1 MSASKLDA
9 VYRSMLLTKF
19 FTKGWGKPENL
30 RRLFEF
36 RKIVSNRDK
45 CFTLVEKDYP
55 VTITKEQNLADC
67 KLIEGYFLSPLEK
80 CLPGIVPEIAQKAHF
95 QIVLPIHWPDPHCKP
110 VCLHLA
116 GTGDHFFWRRR
127 NLMVKPLLKEAGIGG
142 IILENPFY
150 GLRKPTDQIRSSLH
164 NVSDIFVMGGCL
176 ILESLVL
183 FHWCERNGLGPLGVT
198 GLSMGGHMASL
209 AATNWPKPLVLV
221 PCLSW
226 STASAVFLQGVMS
239 QSINWDLLE
248 DQYLSDGVYREKL
261 SKMVTIVDEAFLAG
275 KKFARTYSNN
285 FNSTPNTQTITQDP
299 IVDPLK
305 CSPFKNLDITYKE
318 SSAKGNAQVLDI
330 NENVIGFK
338 PEVPDNV
345 KSVSSEQKKIMKDEW
360 KKLLNDNKISQ
371 VLYDKLT
378 SNKTF
383 ELDAQD
389 IVDINKLD
397 DGQVK
402 DLLLKFTSDVKK
414 GALLEKVKVSELSEP
429 NETKQMTV
437 DINNNAK
444 NISPVEHDSSDT
456 KSVVAKEDSSKTN
469 ILDDKTAKL
478 ESKQTAVNDN
488 PNLPAIKE
496 GKDDKLEKKSWNLSD
511 LTSDLWINLPFM
523 KSSGKKIDISK
534 IHWRDREALQ
544 FMRGIMDECTHLSNF
559 SIPFDTSLIIAV
571 CAKHDAYV
579 PREDVGT
586 LEEIWPGAE
595 VRYVD
600 AGHVS
605 AYILH
610 QSLFRSCIKEAFER
624 SKKKW
629 KDGKHVD

>member
-1 MSASKLDA
+1 MSASRLDA
-9 VYRSMLLTKF
+9 VYRSILLTKF

-36 RKIVSNRDK
+36 RKVVSNRDE
-45 CFTLVEKDYP
+45 CFKLVERDYP
-55 VTITKEQNLADC
+55 VTITKHQTLSDC
-67 KLIEGYFLSPLEK
+67 QLFEGYFITPLERY
-80 CLPGIVPEIAQKAHF
+80 LPGIVPKIAQKAHF
-95 QIVLPIHWPDPHCKP
+95 QALLPIHWPEKHCKP

-150 GLRKPTDQIRSSLH
+150 GLRKPTDQVRSSLH

-239 QSINWDLLE
+239 HSINWDLLE
-248 DQYLSDGVYREKL
+248 DQYLSDGEYREKL

-275 KKFARTYSNN
+275 KKFARTYSQNIDIPQEK
-285 FNSTPNTQTITQDP
+285 TD
-299 IVDPLK
+299 
-305 CSPFKNLDITYKE
+305 KNDTKKELDITYKE
-318 SSAKGNAQVLDI
+318 NA
-330 NENVIGFK
+330 
-338 PEVPDNV
+338 VPDNLIDNINKV
-345 KSVSSEQKKIMKDEW
+345 PRNVDKSQIENIHEELKMLLDE
-360 KKLLNDNKISQ
+360 NKISLE
-371 VLYDKLT
+371 LYNKLT
-378 SNKTF
+378 SNEKFVLEPTDI
-383 ELDAQD
+383 DA
-389 IVDINKLD
+389 INNMSEPRIKE
-397 DGQVK
+397 V
-402 DLLLKFTSDVKK
+402 LLKC
-414 GALLEKVKVSELSEP
+414 KVADLQELVVTIQKQSEE
-429 NETKQMTV
+429 
-437 DINNNAK
+437 NNK
-444 NISPVEHDSSDT
+444 IQSPVLSAKHEN
-456 KSVVAKEDSSKTN
+456 VVATPKPLENPLTTVPPKEE
-469 ILDDKTAKL
+469 I
-478 ESKQTAVNDN
+478 
-488 PNLPAIKE
+488 IK
-496 GKDDKLEKKSWNLSD
+496 KPDKSWNFS
-511 LTSDLWINLPFM
+511 SDLWINYLPFL
-523 KSSGKKIDISK
+523 KSSSKSGKKIDISK
-534 IHWRDREALQ
+534 IHWRDRETLQ

-559 SIPFDTSLIIAV
+559 SVPYDTSLIIAV

-579 PREDVGT
+579 PRDDVGT

-610 QSLFRSCIKEAFER
+610 QSLFRACIKEAFER
-624 SKKKW
+624 SKKRW
-629 KDGKHVD
+629 RDGEHIN

>member
-9 VYRSMLLTKF
+9 VYRSILLTKF

-36 RKIVSNRDK
+36 RKVVSNRDE
-45 CFTLVEKDYP
+45 CFKLVERDYP
-55 VTITKEQNLADC
+55 VTITKEQNLTDC
-67 KLIEGYFLSPLEK
+67 RLLEGYFLTPLERY
-80 CLPGIVPEIAQKAHF
+80 LPGIVPEIAQKAHF
-95 QIVLPIHWPDPHCKP
+95 QILLPVHWPDPRCKP

-127 NLMVKPLLKEAGIGG
+127 NLMVKPLLKEAGVGG

-150 GLRKPTDQIRSSLH
+150 GLRKPTDQVRSSLH

-239 QSINWDLLE
+239 HSINWDLLE
-248 DQYLSDGVYREKL
+248 DQYMSDGVYREKL

-275 KKFARTYSNN
+275 KKFARTY
-285 FNSTPNTQTITQDP
+285 TQTMENTAAMKPQTNTDDIIDS
-299 IVDPLK
+299 LK
-305 CSPFKNLDITYKE
+305 FNVGAKKMDITYKE
-318 SSAKGNAQVLDI
+318 NAKTNAQIV
-330 NENVIGFK
+330 
-338 PEVPDNV
+338 DNKQTVDNKIDLPHSV
-345 KSVSSEQKKIMKDEW
+345 KSVVDVEDEII
-360 KKLLNDNKISQ
+360 KEELRKLLCDNKISQ
-371 VLYDKLT
+371 MLYNKLT
-378 SNKTF
+378 SNKHF
-383 ELDAQD
+383 ELEPQD
-389 IVDINKLD
+389 IEFINKLD
-397 DGQVK
+397 DGKLKVF
-402 DLLLKFTSDVKK
+402 LLKYQSVSDNISN
-414 GALLEKVKVSELSEP
+414 EKLP
-429 NETKQMTV
+429 L
-437 DINNNAK
+437 DGNNN
-444 NISPVEHDSSDT
+444 
-456 KSVVAKEDSSKTN
+456 KTVK
-469 ILDDKTAKL
+469 IT
-478 ESKQTAVNDN
+478 
-488 PNLPAIKE
+488 PAIENSNSVNQNKE
-496 GKDDKLEKKSWNLSD
+496 SSNENKALVTPDEKISTSLIKKERKSWNVSE
-511 LTSDLWINLPFM
+511 LTSDLWVNLPFM
-523 KSSGKKIDISK
+523 KSGKKIDIGK

-559 SIPFDTSLIIAV
+559 SVPFDTSLIIAV

-624 SKKKW
+624 SKLRW
-629 KDGKHVD
+629 RDGKHVD

>member
-1 MSASKLDA
+1 MSASRLDA
-9 VYRSMLLTKF
+9 VYRSILLTKF

-36 RKIVSNRDK
+36 RKVVSNRDE
-45 CFTLVEKDYP
+45 CFKLVERDYP
-55 VTITKEQNLADC
+55 VTITKHQTLSDC
-67 KLIEGYFLSPLEK
+67 QLFEGYFITPLERY
-80 CLPGIVPEIAQKAHF
+80 LPGIVPKIAQKAHF
-95 QIVLPIHWPDPHCKP
+95 QALLPIHWPEKHCKP

-150 GLRKPTDQIRSSLH
+150 GLRKPTDQVRSSLH

-239 QSINWDLLE
+239 HSINWDLLE
-248 DQYLSDGVYREKL
+248 DQYLSDGEYREKL

-275 KKFARTYSNN
+275 KKFARTYSQNIDIPQEK
-285 FNSTPNTQTITQDP
+285 TD
-299 IVDPLK
+299 
-305 CSPFKNLDITYKE
+305 KNDTKKELDITYKE
-318 SSAKGNAQVLDI
+318 NA
-330 NENVIGFK
+330 
-338 PEVPDNV
+338 VPDNLIDNINKV
-345 KSVSSEQKKIMKDEW
+345 PRNVDKSQIENIHEELKMLLDE
-360 KKLLNDNKISQ
+360 NKISLE
-371 VLYDKLT
+371 LYNKLT
-378 SNKTF
+378 SNEKFVLEPTDI
-383 ELDAQD
+383 DA
-389 IVDINKLD
+389 INNMSEPRIKE
-397 DGQVK
+397 V
-402 DLLLKFTSDVKK
+402 LLKC
-414 GALLEKVKVSELSEP
+414 KVADLQELVVTIQKQSEENNKVQTPVLS
-429 NETKQMTV
+429 
-437 DINNNAK
+437 AK
-444 NISPVEHDSSDT
+444 HEN
-456 KSVVAKEDSSKTN
+456 VVATPKPLENPLTTVPPKEE
-469 ILDDKTAKL
+469 I
-478 ESKQTAVNDN
+478 
-488 PNLPAIKE
+488 IK
-496 GKDDKLEKKSWNLSD
+496 KPDKSWNFS
-511 LTSDLWINLPFM
+511 SDLWINYLPFL
-523 KSSGKKIDISK
+523 KSSSKSGKKIDISK
-534 IHWRDREALQ
+534 IHWRDRETLQ

-559 SIPFDTSLIIAV
+559 SVPYDTSLIIAV

-579 PREDVGT
+579 PRDDVGT

-610 QSLFRSCIKEAFER
+610 QSLFRACIKEAFER
-624 SKKKW
+624 SKKRW
-629 KDGKHVD
+629 RDGEHIN

>member
-9 VYRSMLLTKF
+9 VYRSILLTKF

-36 RKIVSNRDK
+36 RKVVSNRDE
-45 CFTLVEKDYP
+45 CFKLIDRDYP
-55 VTITKEQNLADC
+55 VTITKEQNLSDC
-67 KLIEGYFLSPLEK
+67 RLLEGYFLSPLEK
-80 CLPGIVPEIAQKAHF
+80 FLPGIVPEIARKAHF
-95 QIVLPIHWPDPHCKP
+95 QALLPVHWQEQGCKP

-150 GLRKPTDQIRSSLH
+150 GVRKPTDQVRSSLH

-239 QSINWDLLE
+239 HSINWDLLE

-275 KKFARTYSNN
+275 KKFVQTY
-285 FNSTPNTQTITQDP
+285 TQTMGKAQTDAQTNKTDTTINTDKLSAAKK
-299 IVDPLK
+299 V
-305 CSPFKNLDITYKE
+305 DITYKE
-318 SSAKGNAQVLDI
+318 SSRVTETQ
-330 NENVIGFK
+330 NVIDVSK
-338 PEVPDNV
+338 NIELNNKVPKNVV
-345 KSVSSEQKKIMKDEW
+345 KSEQMENLNEELKRLLQEDKITTTLYE
-360 KKLLNDNKISQ
+360 KLISNDK
-371 VLYDKLT
+371 
-378 SNKTF
+378 F
-383 ELDAQD
+383 EL
-389 IVDINKLD
+389 
-397 DGQVK
+397 
-402 DLLLKFTSDVKK
+402 
-414 GALLEKVKVSELSEP
+414 EP
-429 NETKQMTV
+429 KEIE
-437 DINNNAK
+437 DINNLNEENIREILLK
-444 NISPVEHDSSDT
+444 SKIGKCSYLIEVNIIKNETHQSKMLTNINNISESHQNDTQANKKTEATLDVASDKA
-456 KSVVAKEDSSKTN
+456 KSKKER
-469 ILDDKTAKL
+469 
-478 ESKQTAVNDN
+478 
-488 PNLPAIKE
+488 
-496 GKDDKLEKKSWNLSD
+496 KSWNVSD
-511 LTSDLWINLPFM
+511 LTSDFWINLPFLR
-523 KSSGKKIDISK
+523 SSGKKIDISK

-559 SIPFDTSLIIAV
+559 SVPFDTSLIIAV

-629 KDGKHVD
+629 KDGKHIN

>member
-9 VYRSMLLTKF
+9 VYRSILLTKF

-36 RKIVSNRDK
+36 RKVVSNRDE
-45 CFTLVEKDYP
+45 CFKLVERDYP
-55 VTITKEQNLADC
+55 VTITKEQNLTDC
-67 KLIEGYFLSPLEK
+67 RLLEGYFVTPLERY
-80 CLPGIVPEIAQKAHF
+80 LPGIVPEIAQKAHF
-95 QIVLPIHWPDPHCKP
+95 QILLPVHWPDPQCKP

-127 NLMVKPLLKEAGIGG
+127 NLMVKPLLKEAGVGG

-150 GLRKPTDQIRSSLH
+150 GLRKPTDQVRSSLH

-239 QSINWDLLE
+239 HSINWDLLE

-275 KKFARTYSNN
+275 KKFARTY
-285 FNSTPNTQTITQDP
+285 TQTMENTAAMKPRTNTDDIIDS
-299 IVDPLK
+299 LK
-305 CSPFKNLDITYKE
+305 FNVGAKKMDITYKE
-318 SSAKGNAQVLDI
+318 NAKTNAQVMDNKQTLDNKI
-330 NENVIGFK
+330 DL
-338 PEVPDNV
+338 PDSV
-345 KSVSSEQKKIMKDEW
+345 KSVVNVDDDLIKEEL
-360 KKLLNDNKISQ
+360 KKLLCDNKISQ
-371 VLYDKLT
+371 ILYNKLT
-378 SNKTF
+378 SNKHF
-383 ELDAQD
+383 ELEPQD
-389 IVDINKLD
+389 IEFINKLD
-397 DGQVK
+397 DGKLKVF
-402 DLLLKFTSDVKK
+402 LLKYQSDIPKTSTIPDDMSN
-414 GALLEKVKVSELSEP
+414 EKLSLDGNN
-429 NETKQMTV
+429 NETVKITPA
-437 DINNNAK
+437 IEN
-444 NISPVEHDSSDT
+444 SDS
-456 KSVVAKEDSSKTN
+456 V
-469 ILDDKTAKL
+469 
-478 ESKQTAVNDN
+478 N
-488 PNLPAIKE
+488 PNKESSNENKALANSDEKISTSLIKKE
-496 GKDDKLEKKSWNLSD
+496 RKSWNVSD
-511 LTSDLWINLPFM
+511 LTTDLWVNLPFM
-523 KSSGKKIDISK
+523 KSGKKIDIGK

-559 SIPFDTSLIIAV
+559 SVPFDTSLIIAV

-624 SKKKW
+624 SKLRW
-629 KDGKHVD
+629 RDGKHVD

>member
-1 MSASKLDA
+1 MSASRLDA
-9 VYRSMLLTKF
+9 VYRSILLTKF

-36 RKIVSNRDK
+36 RKVVSNRDE
-45 CFTLVEKDYP
+45 CFKLVERDYP
-55 VTITKEQNLADC
+55 VTITKHQTLSDC
-67 KLIEGYFLSPLEK
+67 QLFEGYFITPLERY
-80 CLPGIVPEIAQKAHF
+80 LPGIVPKIAQKAHF
-95 QIVLPIHWPDPHCKP
+95 QALLPIHWAEKHCKP

-150 GLRKPTDQIRSSLH
+150 GLRKPTDQVRSSLH

-239 QSINWDLLE
+239 HSINWDLLE
-248 DQYLSDGVYREKL
+248 DQYLSDGEYREKL

-275 KKFARTYSNN
+275 KKFARTYSQNIDIPQEK
-285 FNSTPNTQTITQDP
+285 TD
-299 IVDPLK
+299 
-305 CSPFKNLDITYKE
+305 KNETKKELDITYKE
-318 SSAKGNAQVLDI
+318 NAVPENIIDI
-330 NENVIGFK
+330 NKVPKNEDKSQIENIHEELK
-338 PEVPDNV
+338 
-345 KSVSSEQKKIMKDEW
+345 MLLDE
-360 KKLLNDNKISQ
+360 NKISLE
-371 VLYDKLT
+371 LYNKLT
-378 SNKTF
+378 SNEKF
-383 ELDAQD
+383 VLEPADIDA
-389 IVDINKLD
+389 INNMTEPQIKE
-397 DGQVK
+397 V
-402 DLLLKFTSDVKK
+402 LLKC
-414 GALLEKVKVSELSEP
+414 KVADLQELVVTIQKQSEA
-429 NETKQMTV
+429 
-437 DINNNAK
+437 NNNKVRSAVLSAK
-444 NISPVEHDSSDT
+444 QDVVESPKPLENPLTTVQPP
-456 KSVVAKEDSSKTN
+456 KEE
-469 ILDDKTAKL
+469 I
-478 ESKQTAVNDN
+478 
-488 PNLPAIKE
+488 IKKPE
-496 GKDDKLEKKSWNLSD
+496 KSWNF
-511 LTSDLWINLPFM
+511 TSDLWINYLPFL
-523 KSSGKKIDISK
+523 KSSSKSGKKIDISK
-534 IHWRDREALQ
+534 IHWRDRETLQ

-559 SIPFDTSLIIAV
+559 SVPYDTSLIIAV

-579 PREDVGT
+579 PRDDVGT

-610 QSLFRSCIKEAFER
+610 QSLFRACIKEAFER
-624 SKKKW
+624 SKKRW
-629 KDGKHVD
+629 RDGGHIN

>member
-9 VYRSMLLTKF
+9 VYRSFLITKF

-36 RKIVSNRDK
+36 RKVVSNRDE
-45 CFTLVEKDYP
+45 CFKLVEKDYP
-55 VTITKEQNLADC
+55 VTITKEQKLADC
-67 KLIEGYFLSPLEK
+67 RLLEGFFITPLERY
-80 CLPGIVPEIAQKAHF
+80 LPGIVPEIAQKAHF
-95 QIVLPIHWPDPHCKP
+95 QILLPEKWQDPNYKP

-150 GLRKPTDQIRSSLH
+150 GLRKPVDQVRSSLH

-183 FHWCERNGLGPLGVT
+183 FHWCEQNGLGPLGVT

-239 QSINWDLLE
+239 HSINWDLLE

-261 SKMVTIVDEAFLAG
+261 SKMVTVIDEAFLAG
-275 KKFARTYSNN
+275 KKFVQSYSRNIQKENINSEPENN
-285 FNSTPNTQTITQDP
+285 IKPETH
-299 IVDPLK
+299 V
-305 CSPFKNLDITYKE
+305 
-318 SSAKGNAQVLDI
+318 
-330 NENVIGFK
+330 ENVETK
-338 PEVPDNV
+338 PATAKETDNIIDLNRNIIL
-345 KSVSSEQKKIMKDEW
+345 KTKIPPEANDDLKVELTN
-360 KKLLNDNKISQ
+360 LLNENKISKQ
-371 VLYDKLT
+371 LYDKLL
-378 SNKTF
+378 SNRNF
-383 ELDAQD
+383 ELEPQD
-389 IVDINKLD
+389 IEILNNLNKEHIRER
-397 DGQVK
+397 V
-402 DLLLKFTSDVKK
+402 LLKFQKK
-414 GALLEKVKVSELSEP
+414 EVNHFSV
-429 NETKQMTV
+429 ETKKSLENKGTATV
-437 DINNNAK
+437 HEKLHTTDKIIETTQTTRANELMLSK
-444 NISPVEHDSSDT
+444 NVDT
-456 KSVVAKEDSSKTN
+456 K
-469 ILDDKTAKL
+469 I
-478 ESKQTAVNDN
+478 
-488 PNLPAIKE
+488 
-496 GKDDKLEKKSWNLSD
+496 EKKPWNVSD
-511 LTSDLWINLPFM
+511 LATDFLVSLPFL
-523 KSSGKKIDISK
+523 KTHEKKIDISK
-534 IHWRDREALQ
+534 INWRDREALQ

-559 SIPFDTSLIIAV
+559 SVPFDTSLIIAV

-579 PREDVGT
+579 PRDDVGT

-624 SKKKW
+624 SKKRW
-629 KDGKHVD
+629 RDGKHVD

>member
-1 MSASKLDA
+1 MSTSRLDA
-9 VYRSMLLTKF
+9 VYRSILITKF

-36 RKIVSNRDK
+36 RKIVSNRDE
-45 CFTLVEKDYP
+45 CFKLVEKDYP
-55 VTITKEQNLADC
+55 VTITKEQNLSDC
-67 KLIEGYFLSPLEK
+67 KLLEGYFLTPLERY
-80 CLPGIVPEIAQKAHF
+80 LPGIVPEIAQKAHF
-95 QIVLPIHWPDPHCKP
+95 QALLPIHWQEKGCKP

-116 GTGDHFFWRRR
+116 GTGDHYFWRRR

-239 QSINWDLLE
+239 HSINWDLLE

-275 KKFARTYSNN
+275 KKFARTYSERVKIGIQ
-285 FNSTPNTQTITQDP
+285 TNTQIEKQEHL
-299 IVDPLK
+299 IKSLK
-305 CSPFKNLDITYKE
+305 CDSYKDLIICQE
-318 SSAKGNAQVLDI
+318 NDKAKLQD
-330 NENVIGFK
+330 ENKKIDLNTKVPIK
-338 PEVPDNV
+338 IVKSEASDSDKQKTTEQVPDTTDKLKQTVNLTTSETPSKETTNL
-345 KSVSSEQKKIMKDEW
+345 KSVNINTEKSKETEQIQNEQIDKK
-360 KKLLNDNKISQ
+360 S
-371 VLYDKLT
+371 
-378 SNKTF
+378 
-383 ELDAQD
+383 
-389 IVDINKLD
+389 
-397 DGQVK
+397 
-402 DLLLKFTSDVKK
+402 
-414 GALLEKVKVSELSEP
+414 
-429 NETKQMTV
+429 
-437 DINNNAK
+437 
-444 NISPVEHDSSDT
+444 
-456 KSVVAKEDSSKTN
+456 
-469 ILDDKTAKL
+469 
-478 ESKQTAVNDN
+478 
-488 PNLPAIKE
+488 
-496 GKDDKLEKKSWNLSD
+496 EKKSWNVSD
-511 LTSDLWINLPFM
+511 LTSDFWTNLPFI
-523 KSSGKKIDISK
+523 KSGKKIDIGK

-559 SIPFDTSLIIAV
+559 SVPYDTSLIIAV

-579 PREDVGT
+579 PREDVGR

-610 QSLFRSCIKEAFER
+610 QSVFRACIIEAFER

-629 KDGKHVD
+629 KDGKHIE

>member
-1 MSASKLDA
+1 MSASRLDA
-9 VYRSMLLTKF
+9 VYRSILLTKF

-36 RKIVSNRDK
+36 RKVVSNRDE
-45 CFTLVEKDYP
+45 CFKLVERDYP
-55 VTITKEQNLADC
+55 VTITKQQTLSDC
-67 KLIEGYFLSPLEK
+67 KLFEGYFITPLERY
-80 CLPGIVPEIAQKAHF
+80 LPGIVPKIAQKAHF
-95 QIVLPIHWPDPHCKP
+95 QALLPVHWPEKGCKP

-150 GLRKPTDQIRSSLH
+150 GLRKPTDQVRSSLH

-248 DQYLSDGVYREKL
+248 DQYLSDGEYREKL

-275 KKFARTYSNN
+275 KKFARTYSQ
-285 FNSTPNTQTITQDP
+285 TMEIPHTDKPPTQT
-299 IVDPLK
+299 LK
-305 CSPFKNLDITYKE
+305 SENKRKLDITYKE
-318 SSAKGNAQVLDI
+318 TSA
-330 NENVIGFK
+330 
-338 PEVPDNV
+338 EVPKEIVDVNRNILEV
-345 KSVSSEQKKIMKDEW
+345 NNDKVPKHLAESEALSQIENLNEEL
-360 KKLLNDNKISQ
+360 KKLLDEEKISQ
-371 VLYDKLT
+371 QLYDKLT
-378 SNKTF
+378 SNEKF
-383 ELDAQD
+383 VLEPSD
-389 IVDINKLD
+389 IDDINHLSEQRLKEVLFKCKVAD
-397 DGQVK
+397 LQ
-402 DLLLKFTSDVKK
+402 DLLQTIQRRADEKTEKQNAKQNSSVVKSSGIIK
-414 GALLEKVKVSELSEP
+414 EL
-429 NETKQMTV
+429 TV
-437 DINNNAK
+437 DR
-444 NISPVEHDSSDT
+444 T
-456 KSVVAKEDSSKTN
+456 KKE
-469 ILDDKTAKL
+469 I
-478 ESKQTAVNDN
+478 
-488 PNLPAIKE
+488 IKKPE
-496 GKDDKLEKKSWNLSD
+496 KSWNISE
-511 LTSDLWINLPFM
+511 LTSDFWVNLPFLRSSS
-523 KSSGKKIDISK
+523 KSGKKIDISK
-534 IHWRDREALQ
+534 IHWRDRETLQ

-559 SIPFDTSLIIAV
+559 SVPYDTSLIIAV

-610 QSLFRSCIKEAFER
+610 QSLFRACIIEAFER
-624 SKKKW
+624 SKKRW
-629 KDGKHVD
+629 HNGTHIN

>member
-1 MSASKLDA
+1 MSTSKLDA
-9 VYRSMLLTKF
+9 VYRSILITKF

-36 RKIVSNRDK
+36 RKVVSNRDE
-45 CFTLVEKDYP
+45 CFKLVERDYP
-55 VTITKEQNLADC
+55 VTITKEQNLSDC
-67 KLIEGYFLSPLEK
+67 RLLEGYFVTPMERH
-80 CLPGIVPEIAQKAHF
+80 LPGIVPKIAQKAHF
-95 QIVLPIHWPDPHCKP
+95 QMLLPNHWPESSCKP

-116 GTGDHFFWRRR
+116 GTGDHYFWRRR

-150 GLRKPTDQIRSSLH
+150 GLRKPTDQVRSSLH

-239 QSINWDLLE
+239 HSINWDLLE
-248 DQYLSDGVYREKL
+248 DQYLSDGSYREKL

-275 KKFARTYSNN
+275 KKFAQTYSQRMD
-285 FNSTPNTQTITQDP
+285 TQTGDP
-299 IVDPLK
+299 IVK
-305 CSPFKNLDITYKE
+305 TVNLEPNYPVDITFKE
-318 SSAKGNAQVLDI
+318 NPI
-330 NENVIGFK
+330 
-338 PEVPDNV
+338 
-345 KSVSSEQKKIMKDEW
+345 SEIKEKR
-360 KKLLNDNKISQ
+360 KKLENESFAQKENLIEKLKILLEEEKISQ
-371 VLYDKLT
+371 SLYDKLT
-378 SNKTF
+378 SDEKF
-383 ELDAQD
+383 ELDSQD
-389 IVDINKLD
+389 IEIINKLTEARIRE
-397 DGQVK
+397 V
-402 DLLLKFTSDVKK
+402 LLKFQVETKSDVPKH
-414 GALLEKVKVSELSEP
+414 
-429 NETKQMTV
+429 NYT
-437 DINNNAK
+437 
-444 NISPVEHDSSDT
+444 DSKTESKILT
-456 KSVVAKEDSSKTN
+456 SNTVAKE
-469 ILDDKTAKL
+469 IIDKPKP
-478 ESKQTAVNDN
+478 ER
-488 PNLPAIKE
+488 
-496 GKDDKLEKKSWNLSD
+496 KSWNVSD
-511 LTSDLWINLPFM
+511 LTSDLWVNLPFM
-523 KSSGKKIDISK
+523 KSSGKKIDIGK

-559 SIPFDTSLIIAV
+559 SVPFDTSLIIAV

-579 PREDVGT
+579 PREDVGA

-610 QSLFRSCIKEAFER
+610 QSLFRSCIREAFER

-629 KDGKHVD
+629 KNGQHIE

>member
-9 VYRSMLLTKF
+9 VYRSILITKF

-36 RKIVSNRDK
+36 RKVVSDREECLKLIDR
-45 CFTLVEKDYP
+45 DYP
-55 VTITKEQNLADC
+55 VTITKEQNLSDC
-67 KLIEGYFLSPLEK
+67 KLLEGYFLSPLEK
-80 CLPGIVPEIAQKAHF
+80 FLPGIVPEVAQKAHF
-95 QIVLPIHWPDPHCKP
+95 QALLPMHWQEKGYNP

-150 GLRKPTDQIRSSLH
+150 GLRKPTDQVRSSLH

-239 QSINWDLLE
+239 HSINWDLLE
-248 DQYLSDGVYREKL
+248 DQYLSDGAYREKL
-261 SKMVTIVDEAFLAG
+261 SKMVTIIDEAFLAG
-275 KKFARTYSNN
+275 KKFAQTYSK
-285 FNSTPNTQTITQDP
+285 SMDKNTQTTAQENKTS
-299 IVDPLK
+299 VNSVK
-305 CSPFKNLDITYKE
+305 CNMTEKELDITYKE
-318 SSAKGNAQVLDI
+318 SSHTKLDAPNGIDVSKNLVL
-330 NENVIGFK
+330 NN
-338 PEVPDNV
+338 EVPKNAIRTDLFQQIEKLNEELKRLLEEGKISRV
-345 KSVSSEQKKIMKDEW
+345 LYEKLVSNDKFELNPEEIENINRLNEENIKEIIMKC
-360 KKLLNDNKISQ
+360 KIDTLKIDSSKAQ
-371 VLYDKLT
+371 LQTAETNT
-378 SNKTF
+378 SSNGTI
-383 ELDAQD
+383 Q
-389 IVDINKLD
+389 
-397 DGQVK
+397 
-402 DLLLKFTSDVKK
+402 
-414 GALLEKVKVSELSEP
+414 
-429 NETKQMTV
+429 
-437 DINNNAK
+437 K
-444 NISPVEHDSSDT
+444 NISTDVILQKNPSIEDKATTVHIQKTVNTPSDKEV
-456 KSVVAKEDSSKTN
+456 KSK
-469 ILDDKTAKL
+469 
-478 ESKQTAVNDN
+478 
-488 PNLPAIKE
+488 P
-496 GKDDKLEKKSWNLSD
+496 EKKSWNVSD
-511 LTSDLWINLPFM
+511 LTSDFWVHLPFLR
-523 KSSGKKIDISK
+523 SSGKKIDISK

-559 SIPFDTSLIIAV
+559 SVPYDTSLIIAV

-579 PREDVGT
+579 PREDVGR

-629 KDGKHVD
+629 KDSKHIN

>member
-9 VYRSMLLTKF
+9 VYRSILITKF

-36 RKIVSNRDK
+36 RKVVSDREECLKLIDR
-45 CFTLVEKDYP
+45 DYP
-55 VTITKEQNLADC
+55 VTITKEQNLSDC
-67 KLIEGYFLSPLEK
+67 KLLEGYFLSPLEK
-80 CLPGIVPEIAQKAHF
+80 FLPGIVPEVAQKAHF
-95 QIVLPIHWPDPHCKP
+95 QALLPMHWQEKGYNP

-150 GLRKPTDQIRSSLH
+150 GLRKPTDQVRSSLH

-239 QSINWDLLE
+239 HSINWDLLE
-248 DQYLSDGVYREKL
+248 DQYLSDGAYREKL
-261 SKMVTIVDEAFLAG
+261 SKMVTIIDEAFLAG
-275 KKFARTYSNN
+275 KKFAQTYSK
-285 FNSTPNTQTITQDP
+285 SMDKNTQTTAQENKTS
-299 IVDPLK
+299 VNSVK
-305 CSPFKNLDITYKE
+305 CNMTEKELDITYKE
-318 SSAKGNAQVLDI
+318 SSHTKLDAPNGIDVSKNLVL
-330 NENVIGFK
+330 NN
-338 PEVPDNV
+338 EVPKNAIRTDLFQQIEKLNEELKRLLEEGKISRV
-345 KSVSSEQKKIMKDEW
+345 LYEKLVSNDKFELNPEEIENINRLNEENIKEIIMKC
-360 KKLLNDNKISQ
+360 KIDTLKIDSSKAQ
-371 VLYDKLT
+371 LQTAETNT
-378 SNKTF
+378 SSNGTI
-383 ELDAQD
+383 Q
-389 IVDINKLD
+389 
-397 DGQVK
+397 
-402 DLLLKFTSDVKK
+402 
-414 GALLEKVKVSELSEP
+414 
-429 NETKQMTV
+429 
-437 DINNNAK
+437 K
-444 NISPVEHDSSDT
+444 NISTDVILQKNPSIEDKATTVHIQKTVNTPSDKEV
-456 KSVVAKEDSSKTN
+456 KSK
-469 ILDDKTAKL
+469 
-478 ESKQTAVNDN
+478 
-488 PNLPAIKE
+488 P
-496 GKDDKLEKKSWNLSD
+496 EKKSWNVSD
-511 LTSDLWINLPFM
+511 LTSDFWVHLPFLR
-523 KSSGKKIDISK
+523 SSGKKIDISK

-559 SIPFDTSLIIAV
+559 SVPYDTSLIIAV

-579 PREDVGT
+579 PREDVGR

-629 KDGKHVD
+629 KDGKHIN

>member
-1 MSASKLDA
+1 MSASRLDA
-9 VYRSMLLTKF
+9 VYRSILLTKF

-36 RKIVSNRDK
+36 RKVVSNRDE
-45 CFTLVEKDYP
+45 CFKLVERDYP
-55 VTITKEQNLADC
+55 VTITKHQTLSDC
-67 KLIEGYFLSPLEK
+67 QLFEGYFITPLERY
-80 CLPGIVPEIAQKAHF
+80 LPGIVPKIAQKAHF
-95 QIVLPIHWPDPHCKP
+95 QALLPIHWAEKHCKP

-150 GLRKPTDQIRSSLH
+150 GLRKPTDQVRSSLH

-239 QSINWDLLE
+239 HSINWDLLE
-248 DQYLSDGVYREKL
+248 DQYLSDGEYREKL

-275 KKFARTYSNN
+275 KKFARTYSQNIDIPQEK
-285 FNSTPNTQTITQDP
+285 TD
-299 IVDPLK
+299 
-305 CSPFKNLDITYKE
+305 KNETKKELDITYKE
-318 SSAKGNAQVLDI
+318 NAVPENIIDI
-330 NENVIGFK
+330 NKVPKNEDKSQIENIHEELK
-338 PEVPDNV
+338 
-345 KSVSSEQKKIMKDEW
+345 MLLDE
-360 KKLLNDNKISQ
+360 NKISLE
-371 VLYDKLT
+371 LYNKLT
-378 SNKTF
+378 SNEKF
-383 ELDAQD
+383 VLEPADIDA
-389 IVDINKLD
+389 INNMTEPQIKE
-397 DGQVK
+397 V
-402 DLLLKFTSDVKK
+402 LLKC
-414 GALLEKVKVSELSEP
+414 KVADLQELVVTIQKQSEA
-429 NETKQMTV
+429 
-437 DINNNAK
+437 NNNKVRSAVLSAK
-444 NISPVEHDSSDT
+444 QDVVESPKPLENPLTTVQPP
-456 KSVVAKEDSSKTN
+456 KEE
-469 ILDDKTAKL
+469 I
-478 ESKQTAVNDN
+478 
-488 PNLPAIKE
+488 IKKPE
-496 GKDDKLEKKSWNLSD
+496 KSWNF
-511 LTSDLWINLPFM
+511 TSDLWINYLPFL
-523 KSSGKKIDISK
+523 KSSAKSGKKIDISK
-534 IHWRDREALQ
+534 IHWRDRETLQ

-559 SIPFDTSLIIAV
+559 SVPYDTSLIIAV

-579 PREDVGT
+579 PRDDVGT

-610 QSLFRSCIKEAFER
+610 QSLFRACIKEAFER
-624 SKKKW
+624 SKKRW
-629 KDGKHVD
+629 RDGGHIN

>member
-9 VYRSMLLTKF
+9 VYRSILLTKF

-36 RKIVSNRDK
+36 RKIVSNRDE
-45 CFTLVEKDYP
+45 CFKLVDKDYP
-55 VTITKEQNLADC
+55 VTITK
-67 KLIEGYFLSPLEK
+67 
-80 CLPGIVPEIAQKAHF
+80 
-95 QIVLPIHWPDPHCKP
+95 
-110 VCLHLA
+110 
-116 GTGDHFFWRRR
+116 FFWRRR
-127 NLMVKPLLKEAGIGG
+127 NLMVKPLIKEAGIGG

-248 DQYLSDGVYREKL
+248 DQYLSDGAYREKL

-275 KKFARTYSNN
+275 KKFARTYSQNMESSPN
-285 FNSTPNTQTITQDP
+285 PSTDTKPQNAIIDSLNRNT
-299 IVDPLK
+299 LK
-305 CSPFKNLDITYKE
+305 KVDITYKE
-318 SSAKGNAQVLDI
+318 DVSDKHSEVTEDSNKDI
-330 NENVIGFK
+330 AIKPNVPFNTK
-338 PEVPDNV
+338 WMSN
-345 KSVSSEQKKIMKDEW
+345 KDEE
-360 KKLLNDNKISQ
+360 KFKENLKEMLENNKITE
-371 VLYDKLT
+371 VLYNKLT
-378 SNKTF
+378 SNKNF
-383 ELDAQD
+383 ELEPQD
-389 IVDINKLD
+389 IENINKLT
-397 DGQVK
+397 DGRIK
-402 DLLLKFTSDVKK
+402 LLLLKYKD
-414 GALLEKVKVSELSEP
+414 LEMEATP
-429 NETKQMTV
+429 QQRNETNKV
-437 DINNNAK
+437 
-444 NISPVEHDSSDT
+444 
-456 KSVVAKEDSSKTN
+456 
-469 ILDDKTAKL
+469 
-478 ESKQTAVNDN
+478 ESKNRN
-488 PNLPAIKE
+488 E
-496 GKDDKLEKKSWNLSD
+496 NLSD
-511 LTSDLWINLPFM
+511 NHKELFDDTSNKIVKQKTSDNEIKTTESTELTIATDKKDKKPWTVSDFTSDLWVNLPFF
-523 KSSGKKIDISK
+523 KPSGKKIDIGK

-579 PREDVGT
+579 PRDDVGT

-610 QSLFRSCIKEAFER
+610 QSLFRSCIMEAFER

-629 KDGKHVD
+629 SDGKHL

>member
-1 MSASKLDA
+1 MSASRLDA
-9 VYRSMLLTKF
+9 VYRSILLTKF

-36 RKIVSNRDK
+36 RKVVSNRDE
-45 CFTLVEKDYP
+45 CFKLVERDYP
-55 VTITKEQNLADC
+55 VTITKHQTLSDC
-67 KLIEGYFLSPLEK
+67 QLFEGYFITPLERY
-80 CLPGIVPEIAQKAHF
+80 LPGIVPKIAQKAHF
-95 QIVLPIHWPDPHCKP
+95 QALLPIHWPEKHCKP

-150 GLRKPTDQIRSSLH
+150 GLRKPTDQVRSSLH

-239 QSINWDLLE
+239 HSINWDLLE
-248 DQYLSDGVYREKL
+248 DQYLSDGEYREKL

-275 KKFARTYSNN
+275 KKFARTYSQNIDIPQEK
-285 FNSTPNTQTITQDP
+285 TD
-299 IVDPLK
+299 
-305 CSPFKNLDITYKE
+305 KNDTKKELDITYKE
-318 SSAKGNAQVLDI
+318 NA
-330 NENVIGFK
+330 
-338 PEVPDNV
+338 VPDNLIDNINKV
-345 KSVSSEQKKIMKDEW
+345 PRNVDKSQIENIHEELKMLLDE
-360 KKLLNDNKISQ
+360 NKISLE
-371 VLYDKLT
+371 LYNKLT
-378 SNKTF
+378 SNEKFVLEPTDI
-383 ELDAQD
+383 DA
-389 IVDINKLD
+389 INNMSEPRIKE
-397 DGQVK
+397 V
-402 DLLLKFTSDVKK
+402 LLKCKVADLQELVVTIQKQSEENNKVQSSVLSAKQENVITTPKPLENPLTTVPPKEEIIKK
-414 GALLEKVKVSELSEP
+414 P
-429 NETKQMTV
+429 
-437 DINNNAK
+437 D
-444 NISPVEHDSSDT
+444 
-456 KSVVAKEDSSKTN
+456 
-469 ILDDKTAKL
+469 
-478 ESKQTAVNDN
+478 
-488 PNLPAIKE
+488 
-496 GKDDKLEKKSWNLSD
+496 KSWNFS
-511 LTSDLWINLPFM
+511 SDLWINYLPFL
-523 KSSGKKIDISK
+523 KSSSKSGKKIDISK
-534 IHWRDREALQ
+534 IHWRDRETLQ

-559 SIPFDTSLIIAV
+559 SVPYDTSLIIAV

-579 PREDVGT
+579 PRDDVGT

-610 QSLFRSCIKEAFER
+610 QSLFRACIKEAFER
-624 SKKKW
+624 SKKRW
-629 KDGKHVD
+629 RDGEHIN

>member
-1 MSASKLDA
+1 MSTSRLDA
-9 VYRSMLLTKF
+9 VYRSILLTKF

-36 RKIVSNRDK
+36 RKVVSNRDE
-45 CFTLVEKDYP
+45 CFKLIERDYP
-55 VTITKEQNLADC
+55 VTITKEQNFTDC
-67 KLIEGYFLSPLEK
+67 HLLEGYFITPLERY
-80 CLPGIVPEIAQKAHF
+80 LPGIVPEIAQKAHF
-95 QIVLPIHWPDPHCKP
+95 QVILPVHWPEPTCKP

-150 GLRKPTDQIRSSLH
+150 GLRKPIDQVRSSLH

-248 DQYLSDGVYREKL
+248 DQYLSDGIYREKL
-261 SKMVTIVDEAFLAG
+261 SKMVTIIDEAFLAG
-275 KKFARTYSNN
+275 KKFARSYSHNMEKTQDQSKTN
-285 FNSTPNTQTITQDP
+285 FNANNDKNVDVTYREPNSAKDVTEVTKNIHPSDNISKICPNTE
-299 IVDPLK
+299 
-305 CSPFKNLDITYKE
+305 Y
-318 SSAKGNAQVLDI
+318 
-330 NENVIGFK
+330 
-338 PEVPDNV
+338 DNHLAV
-345 KSVSSEQKKIMKDEW
+345 VHEEL
-360 KKLLNDNKISQ
+360 KKLLNEDKINKE
-371 VLYDKLT
+371 LYDKLM
-378 SNKTF
+378 SNEKF
-383 ELDAQD
+383 QLESKD
-389 IVDINKLD
+389 IEDINKLTE
-397 DGQVK
+397 VRIK
-402 DLLLKFTSDVKK
+402 ELLLKYKVALIQNEINDTKDEISKQEALKKDAPPLQKSWESNLNMELPKTSDVSK
-414 GALLEKVKVSELSEP
+414 EETVTKVKK
-429 NETKQMTV
+429 NEWKW
-437 DINNNAK
+437 
-444 NISPVEHDSSDT
+444 NISE
-456 KSVVAKEDSSKTN
+456 
-469 ILDDKTAKL
+469 
-478 ESKQTAVNDN
+478 
-488 PNLPAIKE
+488 
-496 GKDDKLEKKSWNLSD
+496 
-511 LTSDLWINLPFM
+511 LTSDFWVNLPFL
-523 KSSGKKIDISK
+523 KSNEKKIDINK

-559 SIPFDTSLIIAV
+559 SVPYDTSLIIAV

-579 PREDVGT
+579 PRDDVGT

-610 QSLFRSCIKEAFER
+610 QSLFRACIKEAFER
-624 SKKKW
+624 SKRKW
-629 KDGKHVD
+629 KDGKHID

>member
-1 MSASKLDA
+1 MSASRLDA
-9 VYRSMLLTKF
+9 VYRSILITKF

-36 RKIVSNRDK
+36 RKVVSNRDE
-45 CFTLVEKDYP
+45 CFNLVERDYP
-55 VTITKEQNLADC
+55 VTITKEQNLTDC
-67 KLIEGYFLSPLEK
+67 KLLEGYFVTPLERY
-80 CLPGIVPEIAQKAHF
+80 LPGIVPEIAQKAHF
-95 QIVLPIHWPDPHCKP
+95 QALLPIHWPEPGCKP

-116 GTGDHFFWRRR
+116 GTGDHYFWRRR

-239 QSINWDLLE
+239 HSINWDLLE

-275 KKFARTYSNN
+275 KKFARTYSEKVK
-285 FNSTPNTQTITQDP
+285 TDTQTSAQKAKQENLINS
-299 IVDPLK
+299 LK
-305 CSPFKNLDITYKE
+305 CDSRKNLDMTYKE
-318 SSAKGNAQVLDI
+318 TVVDNNNLNKKIEVDVNKDEI
-330 NENVIGFK
+330 NTK
-338 PEVPDNV
+338 AHV
-345 KSVSSEQKKIMKDEW
+345 KIIRSEQIAQIESLSEELKVLLDENKITDEGTKDTA
-360 KKLLNDNKISQ
+360 KLSKLDLAKDNKVEIKADAVDNQMVSP
-371 VLYDKLT
+371 
-378 SNKTF
+378 KT
-383 ELDAQD
+383 EA
-389 IVDINKLD
+389 
-397 DGQVK
+397 
-402 DLLLKFTSDVKK
+402 TR
-414 GALLEKVKVSELSEP
+414 
-429 NETKQMTV
+429 MTV
-437 DINNNAK
+437 HVN
-444 NISPVEHDSSDT
+444 SSN
-456 KSVVAKEDSSKTN
+456 VAKEVP
-469 ILDDKTAKL
+469 IKL
-478 ESKQTAVNDN
+478 A
-488 PNLPAIKE
+488 E
-496 GKDDKLEKKSWNLSD
+496 GTEIVERKSEKKAWNVSD
-511 LTSDLWINLPFM
+511 LTSDLWTNLPFL
-523 KSSGKKIDISK
+523 KPSGKKIDIGK

-559 SIPFDTSLIIAV
+559 SVPFDTSLIIAV

-579 PREDVGT
+579 PREDVGR

-610 QSLFRSCIKEAFER
+610 QSVFRACIREAFER
-624 SKKKW
+624 SKKRW
-629 KDGKHVD
+629 KDGKHVE

>member
-1 MSASKLDA
+1 MSASRLDA
-9 VYRSMLLTKF
+9 VYRSILLTKF

-36 RKIVSNRDK
+36 RKVVSNRDE
-45 CFTLVEKDYP
+45 CFKLVERDYP
-55 VTITKEQNLADC
+55 VTITKHQTLSDC
-67 KLIEGYFLSPLEK
+67 QLFEGYFITPLERY
-80 CLPGIVPEIAQKAHF
+80 LPGIVPKIAQKAHF
-95 QIVLPIHWPDPHCKP
+95 QALLPIHWAEKHCKP

-150 GLRKPTDQIRSSLH
+150 GLRKPTDQVRSSLH

-239 QSINWDLLE
+239 HSINWDLLE
-248 DQYLSDGVYREKL
+248 DQYLSDGEYREKL

-275 KKFARTYSNN
+275 KKFARTYSQNIDIPQEK
-285 FNSTPNTQTITQDP
+285 TD
-299 IVDPLK
+299 
-305 CSPFKNLDITYKE
+305 KNETKKELDITYKE
-318 SSAKGNAQVLDI
+318 NA
-330 NENVIGFK
+330 
-338 PEVPDNV
+338 VPDNIIDINKV
-345 KSVSSEQKKIMKDEW
+345 PKNEDKSQIENIHEELKMLLDE
-360 KKLLNDNKISQ
+360 NKISLE
-371 VLYDKLT
+371 LYNKLT
-378 SNKTF
+378 SNEKF
-383 ELDAQD
+383 VLEPADIDA
-389 IVDINKLD
+389 INNMTEPQIKE
-397 DGQVK
+397 V
-402 DLLLKFTSDVKK
+402 LLKC
-414 GALLEKVKVSELSEP
+414 KVADLQELVVTIQKQSEA
-429 NETKQMTV
+429 
-437 DINNNAK
+437 NNNKVRSAVLSAK
-444 NISPVEHDSSDT
+444 QDVVESPKPLENPLSTVQPP
-456 KSVVAKEDSSKTN
+456 KEE
-469 ILDDKTAKL
+469 I
-478 ESKQTAVNDN
+478 
-488 PNLPAIKE
+488 IKKPE
-496 GKDDKLEKKSWNLSD
+496 KSWNF
-511 LTSDLWINLPFM
+511 TSDLWINYLPFL
-523 KSSGKKIDISK
+523 KSSAKSGKKIDISK
-534 IHWRDREALQ
+534 IHWRDRETLQ

-559 SIPFDTSLIIAV
+559 SVPYDTSLIIAV

-579 PREDVGT
+579 PRDDVGT

-610 QSLFRSCIKEAFER
+610 QSLFRACIKEAFER
-624 SKKKW
+624 SKKRW
-629 KDGKHVD
+629 RDGGHIN

>member
-1 MSASKLDA
+1 MSTSRLDA
-9 VYRSMLLTKF
+9 VYRSILITKF

-36 RKIVSNRDK
+36 RKIVSNRDECYK
-45 CFTLVEKDYP
+45 LVEKDYP
-55 VTITKEQNLADC
+55 VTITKEQNLSDC
-67 KLIEGYFLSPLEK
+67 KLLEGYFLTPLEK
-80 CLPGIVPEIAQKAHF
+80 YLPGIVPEIAQKAHF
-95 QIVLPIHWPDPHCKP
+95 QALLPLHWQEKGCKP

-116 GTGDHFFWRRR
+116 GTGDHYFWRRR

-239 QSINWDLLE
+239 HSINWDLLE
-248 DQYLSDGVYREKL
+248 DQYLSDGAYREKL

-275 KKFARTYSNN
+275 KKFARTYSEKVKLGIQ
-285 FNSTPNTQTITQDP
+285 TNTQIEKQEHL
-299 IVDPLK
+299 IKSLK
-305 CSPFKNLDITYKE
+305 CDSYKDLIICQENDKVKNEKTKNIDLNTK
-318 SSAKGNAQVLDI
+318 
-330 NENVIGFK
+330 
-338 PEVPDNV
+338 VPIKIV
-345 KSVSSEQKKIMKDEW
+345 KSEGTREFDNLNKDLNL
-360 KKLLNDNKISQ
+360 LLNENKISKT
-371 VLYDKLT
+371 LHDKFT
-378 SNKTF
+378 SNTTF
-383 ELDAQD
+383 ELDATD
-389 IVDINKLD
+389 ISEINKLN
-397 DGQVK
+397 K
-402 DLLLKFTSDVKK
+402 KELNMFLLKFKVASDSDKIQK
-414 GALLEKVKVSELSEP
+414 SPEKVL
-429 NETKQMTV
+429 
-437 DINNNAK
+437 DNAK
-444 NISPVEHDSSDT
+444 LKQTEKLITSEISRNESSL
-456 KSVVAKEDSSKTN
+456 KSVKTN
-469 ILDDKTAKL
+469 TEKSKETEQTRNEIVHIDKK
-478 ESKQTAVNDN
+478 S
-488 PNLPAIKE
+488 
-496 GKDDKLEKKSWNLSD
+496 EKKSWNVSEM
-511 LTSDLWINLPFM
+511 TSDFWTNLPFL
-523 KSSGKKIDISK
+523 KSGKKIDIGK

-559 SIPFDTSLIIAV
+559 SVPYDTSLIIAV

-579 PREDVGT
+579 PREDVGR

-610 QSLFRSCIKEAFER
+610 QSVFRACIIEAFER

-629 KDGKHVD
+629 KDGKHIE